1 MCDICG
7 GMTDDDYAMR
17 IAGNIQVHGWTV
29 QYVLGEDRRN
39 PPFGYTLGLSLR
51 GHPEFII
58 FNCPQDGT
66 YKTLEPLAQA
76 VLGGRRFDEGD
87 DLSEF
92 YAGPEKAQ
100 LLRFPDSSTHL
111 YAANSMFRQPGQPP
125 VAALQVVWPSQAPL
139 LAATLG
145 QQRRERG
152 GR

>member
-7 GMTDDDYAMR
+7 GMTDDEYAMR
-17 IAGNIQVHGWTV
+17 IVDNIRTHGWTV
-29 QYVLGEDRRN
+29 QYVLGEDQRN

-66 YKTLEPLAQA
+66 YKTLEPLAHA

-87 DLSEF
+87 DISDF
-92 YAGPEKAQ
+92 YAGPEKAH

-111 YAANSMFRQPGQPP
+111 YTANRMLRQPGEPL
-125 VAALQVVWPSQAPL
+125 VAALQVVWPSRAPL
-139 LAATLG
+139 LAETLR
-145 QQRRERG
+145 QQHQERG
-152 GR
+152 AR